1 MRSFRDF
8 FFNESGGGS
17 FGYGGAVRHDTVF
30 GLPSFNYR
38 NLSYLNP
45 HQGPITGYQG
55 VGDYVQH
62 KINAKRVNDP
72 DYVFADVLERVA
84 RFVEIAGAA
93 IIQQQSGSGAAMTR
107 FNPNTRVAGMKIT
120 GLRYQEMTG
129 GNVELKPNE
138 IRIAQEMGVF
148 ELDPANNVWTAHVD
162 ILQQKM
168 VELAKKLYEKEQK
181 YQLAQ
186 HATNQVT
193 GAASNIMGQMAQ
205 GGALRLTKG
214 ANPFQ

>member
-1 MRSFRDF
+1 MRSFRQF
-8 FFNESGGGS
+8 FFNESGS
-17 FGYGGAVRHDTVF
+17 FAFGGAARHDSVF

-45 HQGPITGYQG
+45 NQGPITGYKG

-72 DYVFADVLERVA
+72 DYVYADILDRIA
-84 RFVEIAGAA
+84 RYVEIAGAA
-93 IIQQQSGSGAAMTR
+93 IMQQQQGSGSPMTR
-107 FNPNTRVAGMKIT
+107 FNPNTRVVGMKIT

-138 IRIAQEMGVF
+138 IRIGQEMGVF
-148 ELDPANNVWTAHVD
+148 QQDQANDVWTAHVD
-162 ILQQKM
+162 VLQQKM
-168 VELAKKLYEKEQK
+168 VEMAKKLYDKEQK
-181 YQLAQ
+181 YQLTQ
-186 HATNQVT
+186 HATDQIT
-193 GAASNIMGQMAQ
+193 GAASNIMGTMAQ